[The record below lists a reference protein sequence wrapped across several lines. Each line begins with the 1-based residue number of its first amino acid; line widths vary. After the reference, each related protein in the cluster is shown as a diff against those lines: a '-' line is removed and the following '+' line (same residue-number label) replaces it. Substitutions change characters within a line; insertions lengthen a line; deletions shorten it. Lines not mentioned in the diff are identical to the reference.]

1 MAFNPRSRVRKR
13 QLRGAQN
20 RNSAAPERSTYMPSA
35 DIDREILDQFRRL
48 SRPQQENV
56 IASLALFLI
65 GQAETPSDPAII
77 GE

>member
-1 MAFNPRSRVRKR
+1 
-13 QLRGAQN
+13 
-20 RNSAAPERSTYMPSA
+20 MPSA
-35 DIDREILDQFRRL
+35 DIDIEILDQFRRL
-48 SRPQQENV
+48 SKPQQENV